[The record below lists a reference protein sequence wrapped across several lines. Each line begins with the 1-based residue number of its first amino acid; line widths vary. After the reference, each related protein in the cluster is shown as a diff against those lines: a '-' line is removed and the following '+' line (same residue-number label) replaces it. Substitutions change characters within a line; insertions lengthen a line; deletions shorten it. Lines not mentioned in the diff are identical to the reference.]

1 MNVYEYVFR
10 AANGASMPLSRWEG
24 QPLLL
29 VNTAS
34 KCGFTPQ
41 LAKLQF
47 LYTDYRHSNLVVVA
61 LPCNDFG
68 EQEPGDEQDI
78 VGFYW
83 DRYHVTF
90 PITTKVHVLGLE
102 AHPLFIAMLDTYGMD
117 ILPRWNFTK
126 YLFDTHGDLV
136 EHWPSNV
143 EPDDPAL
150 THQVERQL
158 QSWVF

>member
-10 AANGASMPLSRWEG
+10 SVSGASMPLGHWEG

-34 KCGFTPQ
+34 HCGYSPQ
-41 LAKLQF
+41 LAKLQSIF
-47 LYTDYRHSNLVVVA
+47 SDYRQSSLVVIG

-68 EQEPGDEQDI
+68 EQEPGTEQEI
-78 VGFYW
+78 VRFYW
-83 DRYHVTF
+83 DEFGVTF
-90 PITTKVHVLGLE
+90 PLSTKISVVGLG
-102 AHPLFIAMLDTYGMD
+102 AHPLFVAMLDTYGMD

-126 YLFDTHGDLV
+126 YLFDTKGQLV
-136 EHWPSNV
+136 EHWPARV
-143 EPDDPAL
+143 EPDDPAI

-158 QSWVF
+158 QSWIF